1 MSQTLNGSQILKPT
15 PYSPMLDAPYSPTRE
30 VLHGIV
36 VGREYH
42 PTLDSSDSP
51 KAQVVLSILAMFTC
65 VCGIMGNS
73 LVIWLL
79 TCRMQRTPFCT
90 YILHL
95 AVADLLFLLCTAITI
110 CLEDSLL
117 AYEVMQ
123 RMKYFAYT
131 VSLGLLTAISTQ
143 RCLSVLFPIWYKC
156 HQPQH
161 LSAVVCAVLWAVF
174 LLMNM
179 LASFFCSKFWHF
191 KNEQCFIVDSTFSTL
206 IMGVFTPVMTASSV
220 TLFVLVRRSS
230 RQWQRQRQP
239 TRLYVV
245 TLASVLVFLICALPL
260 GISWFLFYWLLLPL
274 ELKSLFHHMATFSSA
289 VSSSAN
295 PIIYFVVGSRGRR
308 GLQEPLG
315 TVLQR
320 ALREEPELEG
330 RETLSTGTGTGTG
343 TGTEEGA

>member
-1 MSQTLNGSQILKPT
+1 MSQTLNGSQILKST

-30 VLHGIV
+30 VLHGVV
-36 VGREYH
+36 VGREYR

-206 IMGVFTPVMTASSV
+206 IMGVFTPVMTASSM
-220 TLFVLVRRSS
+220 TLFMLVRRSS

-245 TLASVLVFLICALPL
+245 ILASVLVFLICALPL
-260 GISWFLFYWLLLPL
+260 GISWFLFYWLHLSL
-274 ELKSLFHHMATFSSA
+274 ELKSLFHHITTFSSA

-315 TVLQR
+315 AVLQR

-330 RETLSTGTGTGTG
+330 RETPSTGTGTS
-343 TGTEEGA
+343 TEVGA

>member
-1 MSQTLNGSQILKPT
+1 MSQTLNGSQILK
-15 PYSPMLDAPYSPTRE
+15 
-30 VLHGIV
+30 
-36 VGREYH
+36 EYH

-143 RCLSVLFPIWYKC
+143 RS
-156 HQPQH
+156 
-161 LSAVVCAVLWAVF
+161 VVCAVLWAVF

-308 GLQEPLG
+308 GLLHVPLG
-315 TVLQR
+315 AVLHQV
-320 ALREEPELEG
+320 LREEPMLEG
-330 RETLSTGTGTGTG
+330 RKTSSLCGNQVRV
-343 TGTEEGA
+343 